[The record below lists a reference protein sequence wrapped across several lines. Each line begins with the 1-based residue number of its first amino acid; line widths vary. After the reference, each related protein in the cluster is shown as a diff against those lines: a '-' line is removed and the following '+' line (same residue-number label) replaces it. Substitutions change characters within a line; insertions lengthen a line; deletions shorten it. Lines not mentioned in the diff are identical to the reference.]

1 MSWLSLLQGLVGGGS
16 QPAPTEQVM
25 QTVRGARAGASC
37 QEYLSAVKEALSSH
51 EKLAELCA
59 SQGLSEDEL
68 RAYLGNLQ
76 GSLEQE
82 LATVR
87 GYLSALQTRVEE
99 LTTGKKVS
107 FELHCSQCG
116 QANQI
121 WMTNCQSCGRNLAP
135 ERGLW
140 EQNQS
145 VTASPFRLGKA
156 QRNQACARFEQ
167 LCHQVRDK
175 LLQPVLFSGRVKSL
189 SLEIGNEIADLS
201 HLPSFENEHYLL
213 GLNRVMTGLRHL
225 QDACRIG
232 RAYVDR
238 LDPTVL
244 ERAMRMIPEAE
255 ELINSGQV
263 LLDHAKAEYGLAD
276 LIPSESPLDDLSG
289 GML

>member
-16 QPAPTEQVM
+16 QPAPPEQVM
-25 QTVRGARAGASC
+25 QTVRGQRAGASC
-37 QEYLSAVKEALSSH
+37 QEYLAAVKEALSSH

-59 SQGLSEDEL
+59 AQGLSEDEL
-68 RAYLGNLQ
+68 RAYLANLQ
-76 GSLEQE
+76 SSLEQE

-99 LTTGKKVS
+99 LTTGKKLS
-107 FELHCSQCG
+107 FDLHCSQCG

-121 WMTNCQSCGRNLAP
+121 WMSNCQSCGRNLAP

-140 EQNQS
+140 EQNQA
-145 VTASPFRLGKA
+145 VTASPFRLGTA
-156 QRNQACARFEQ
+156 QRNQACVRFEQ
-167 LCHQVRDK
+167 LCQQVRDRQ
-175 LLQPVLFSGRVKSL
+175 LQPVLFSGRVKSL

-201 HLPSFENEHYLL
+201 HLPCFENEHYLL

-238 LDPTVL
+238 LDPAVL
-244 ERAMRMIPEAE
+244 ERSMRMIPEAE
-255 ELINSGQV
+255 ELISSGQV
-263 LLDHAKAEYGLAD
+263 LLDHARAEYGLAQ
-276 LIPSESPLDDLSG
+276 PTPAERPPDDAPGEL
-289 GML
+289 L